1 MPERCAGDRFVVVM
15 DKLQR
20 IVEYRVLASRA
31 NRRPPELA
39 ADELGRFERLRQQ
52 LPLQVPTLDERDP
65 YTSLGEPMPVEFA
78 HAGGRFAVGVL
89 RNVSAGG
96 FAIEAPSPPPLGL
109 SLIIHVHDRRN
120 GLAYA
125 FPGRVVSR
133 VVRGTLGFSI
143 EFEGAPSQTRIA
155 TGLSG
160 VFRSADP
167 APAVPGPRKQRDSA

>member
-1 MPERCAGDRFVVVM
+1 MA

-20 IVEYRVLASRA
+20 IVEYRVLLGRA
-31 NRRPPELA
+31 NRRPPELTS
-39 ADELGRFERLRQQ
+39 DERGRFERLRQQ

-65 YTSLGEPMPVEFA
+65 YTSLAEPMAVEFA
-78 HAGGRFAVGVL
+78 QAGGRFTVGVL

-96 FAIEAPSPPPLGL
+96 FAIEVAEPPPLGAP
-109 SLIIHVHDRRN
+109 LILHVHDRRN

-125 FPGRVVSR
+125 FPCRVMSR
-133 VVRGTLGFSI
+133 VVRGTQGFSV

-160 VFRSADP
+160 VIR
-167 APAVPGPRKQRDSA
+167 